1 MCTSSIKRTFQFVS
15 LTIQET
21 ATETYAWN
29 NLGLAFFS
37 PLCYLGIDLVPKLRF
52 DFTGIAG
59 EEREETLSSAVD
71 NVDFVQRYGM
81 YNFFSLLDF
90 TLWTLDKFGLI
101 NLESRMI

>member
-1 MCTSSIKRTFQFVS
+1 MS

-37 PLCYLGIDLVPKLRF
+37 PLCYLGIDLVSKLRF

-71 NVDFVQRYGM
+71 NVDFVQRYR
-81 YNFFSLLDF
+81 YVQLLF
-90 TLWTLDKFGLI
+90 AFGFHPLDIGT
-101 NLESRMI
+101 NLV